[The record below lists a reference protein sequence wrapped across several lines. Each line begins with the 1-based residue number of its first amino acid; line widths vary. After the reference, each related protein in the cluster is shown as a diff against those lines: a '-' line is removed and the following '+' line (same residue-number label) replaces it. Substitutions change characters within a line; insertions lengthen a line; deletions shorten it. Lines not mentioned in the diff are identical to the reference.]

1 MLTDIQ
7 LIEEINMKNFLL
19 IGGSYGIGLAI
30 AKEIESGNN
39 VFVASR
45 TNENLDDLNVTYIP
59 FDALTDSLDTSL
71 LPAVIDGLVYCPG
84 SINLRPFRGL
94 KPEAFENDL
103 QINFIS
109 LVKVIQSVLPN
120 LTASKQSSI
129 VLFSSV
135 AVSMGMP
142 FHTSVAASKGA
153 IEGFAKALAAEYAPK
168 IRVNVIA
175 PSLTDT
181 PLADKFLNNETKQ
194 EKSAERHP
202 LKRFGKP
209 DDIAHVASFLLSD
222 KGSWISG
229 QTFNVDGGMSTLLVN

>member
-1 MLTDIQ
+1 
-7 LIEEINMKNFLL
+7 MKNILL

-30 AKEIESGNN
+30 AKELQYENKI
-39 VFVASR
+39 FIASR
-45 TNENLDDLNVTYIP
+45 TNDEIAEMHVTHIP
-59 FDALTDSLDTSL
+59 FDASTDSLDTSK
-71 LPAVIDGLVYCPG
+71 LPEVIDGLVYCPG

-94 KPEAFENDL
+94 KPEAFEQDL

-120 LTASKQSSI
+120 LTASNQSSI

-135 AVSMGMP
+135 AASMGMP
-142 FHTSVAASKGA
+142 FHTSVAAAKGA

-181 PLADKFLNNETKQ
+181 PLAEKFLSNDEKK
-194 EKSAERHP
+194 EKSAQRHP
-202 LKRFGKP
+202 LKRVGTS
-209 DDIAHVASFLLSD
+209 DDMAQMASFLLSE
-222 KGSWISG
+222 KSSWISG
-229 QTFNVDGGMSTLLVN
+229 QIFHVDGGMSTLLVNG

>member
-1 MLTDIQ
+1 
-7 LIEEINMKNFLL
+7 MKNILL

-30 AKEIESGNN
+30 AQELHNDNN
-39 VFVASR
+39 IFVASR
-45 TNENLDDLNVTYIP
+45 SNENLAGLNVTHIP
-59 FDALTDSLDTSL
+59 FDASIDTLDTSK

-94 KPEAFENDL
+94 KPEAFEADL

-109 LVKVIQSVLPN
+109 LVKVIQAVLPN
-120 LTASKQSSI
+120 LTASEQSSI

-135 AVSMGMP
+135 AASMGMP
-142 FHTSVAASKGA
+142 FHTSVAAAKGA

-209 DDIAHVASFLLSD
+209 EDSAQMASFLLSD
-222 KGSWISG
+222 KSSWISG
-229 QTFNVDGGMSTLLVN
+229 QIFHVDGGMSTLLVNG

>member
-1 MLTDIQ
+1 
-7 LIEEINMKNFLL
+7 MKNILL

-30 AKEIESGNN
+30 AKELQFENN
-39 VFVASR
+39 VYIASR
-45 TNENLDDLNVTYIP
+45 SNENLVDVKATHIA
-59 FDALTDSLDTSL
+59 FDATTDTIDTSQ

-84 SINLRPFRGL
+84 SINLRPFKGL
-94 KPEAFENDL
+94 KPEAFETDL

-120 LTASKQSSI
+120 LLASEQASI
-129 VLFSSV
+129 VTFSSV
-135 AVSMGMP
+135 AASMGMP

-209 DDIAHVASFLLSD
+209 EDSAQMATFLLSD
-222 KGSWISG
+222 KSSWISG
-229 QTFNVDGGMSTLLVN
+229 QIFHVDGGMSTLSVNG